1 VVVTSKLKNV
11 AAEYVRSGSRIVL
24 RFRKGLPFGVIE
36 WEPWQFNGS
45 KPDEVHV
52 ADQTIDVKKLGI
64 YFVEGTVE
72 VDPISERVT
81 IRTVNPD
88 TGEPLSFDPIPVLAS
103 LSGKEI
109 RLVLTPMA
117 SVSIIEELHRKAIE
131 DELGA
136 K

>member
-1 VVVTSKLKNV
+1 L
-11 AAEYVRSGSRIVL
+11 
-24 RFRKGLPFGVIE
+24 
-36 WEPWQFNGS
+36 QFNGS

-88 TGEPLSFDPIPVLAS
+88 TGEPISFDPIPVLAS
-103 LSGKEI
+103 LSGKEV

-117 SVSIIEELHRKAIE
+117 SVSIIEELHRKALQ
-131 DELGA
+131 DELEA
-136 K
+136 KPST

>member
-1 VVVTSKLKNV
+1 M
-11 AAEYVRSGSRIVL
+11 
-24 RFRKGLPFGVIE
+24 
-36 WEPWQFNGS
+36 
-45 KPDEVHV
+45 

-88 TGEPLSFDPIPVLAS
+88 TGEPISFDPIPVLAS
-103 LSGKEI
+103 LSGKEV

-117 SVSIIEELHRKAIE
+117 SVSIIEELHRKALQ
-131 DELGA
+131 DELEA
-136 K
+136 KPST